1 MNPAP
6 VIFDCDGLLVDTHG
20 HWDRAY
26 TALFTRYGRRLLSA
40 DRRRLY
46 GLSLQRLGHTLADL
60 LDHPVPA
67 EVLAQEIRG
76 LVATNTGAGIAAMPG
91 ARELVT
97 ALAGTRPLAITS
109 NNPIEIIHDYLH
121 TTGIPDV
128 FDTIVG
134 ADDLHRPKPAPDL
147 YHHTCQRLGVPPTS
161 VIVLEDSPTGI
172 RAARAAH
179 TTVFAIPD
187 LPETRP
193 LAHRSFPSLTDPTLW
208 EALDLDLE
216 GQHTD
221 LPGP

>member
-1 MNPAP
+1 MNPVP

-26 TALFTRYGRRLLSA
+26 TALFTRYGSSLQPA

-46 GLSLQRLGHTLADL
+46 GLSLQRLGHALADL

-67 EVLAQEIRG
+67 GVLAQEIRE
-76 LVATNTGAGIAAMPG
+76 LLATNTGAGITAMPG
-91 ARELVT
+91 AHELLT

-109 NNPIEIIHDYLH
+109 NNPVEIVRDYLH
-121 TTGIPDV
+121 ATGIPDV

-134 ADDLHRPKPAPDL
+134 ADNIHRPKPAPDL
-147 YHHTCQRLGVPPTS
+147 YHHTCHQFGVPPTS

-208 EALDLDLE
+208 EALDLAPL
-216 GQHTD
+216 GR
-221 LPGP
+221 